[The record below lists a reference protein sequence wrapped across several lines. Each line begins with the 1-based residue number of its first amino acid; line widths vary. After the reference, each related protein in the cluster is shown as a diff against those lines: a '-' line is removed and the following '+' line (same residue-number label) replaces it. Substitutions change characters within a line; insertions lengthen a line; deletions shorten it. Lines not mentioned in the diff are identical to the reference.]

1 MEKRVTRR
9 EFVKAGTAAAAIGVA
24 EIPMA
29 YAGGQEPTLSVG
41 LVGCGGRGTGAAGN
55 CLESSQNVRLVAMGD
70 MFRHRLE
77 QSQKQLRRRD
87 GYKVDPDRSFIGF
100 DAYKKV
106 IDSGIDMVILTTP
119 PGFRPMMF
127 EYAIEKGKHVFFE
140 KPVGVD
146 PTGIRKVI
154 EVGKKAKE
162 KGLAVVA
169 GTQRRHQRRYNEVI
183 SRIHD
188 GAIGEVTS
196 ARVYWNGGGVWTRPR
211 KPGQSD
217 MEYQI
222 QNWYYYTWLCGD
234 HIVEQHI
241 HNLDVASWVL
251 GDKYPKTALA
261 VGGRQQRTGK
271 DHGHIYD
278 HFAVDFEFEDGAT
291 VLSMCRHWR
300 RCANNVS
307 ERVIGT
313 KGKSDG
319 GSYITGPN
327 EYRFPRGKDNK
338 PYVQEHTDLIKSIRE
353 KKPLNEAER
362 VAKSTLIA
370 IMGREAAYTGKVLKW
385 DEFLNSPLNL
395 MPEKLEFGPL
405 PEPEVAIPGRR

>member
-9 EFVKAGTAAAAIGVA
+9 QFVKAGTAAAAIGAA
-24 EIPMA
+24 EIPIV

-55 CLESSQNVRLVAMGD
+55 CLESSQNVRLVSMGD
-70 MFRHRLE
+70 MFKHRLDN
-77 QSQKQLRRRD
+77 SQKQLRRKD
-87 GYKVDPDRSFIGF
+87 GYKVDPDHSFLGF
-100 DAYKKV
+100 NAYKKV
-106 IDSGIDMVILTTP
+106 IDSGIDMVILATP
-119 PGFRPMMF
+119 PGFRPMML

-154 EVGKKAKE
+154 EAGKKAKE
-162 KGLAVVA
+162 KGLAIVA
-169 GTQRRHQRRYNEVI
+169 GTQRRHQVSYNSVI

-222 QNWYYYTWLCGD
+222 QNWYYFTWLCGD

-261 VGGRQQRTGK
+261 VGGRQQRIGK
-271 DHGHIYD
+271 DHGMIYD
-278 HFAVDFEFEDGAT
+278 HFAVDFEFVGDG
-291 VLSMCRHWR
+291 RHRWR
-300 RCANNVS
+300 LEAGRRAFVVPAAAGHENGQQGNSEEGPGCAHGFS
-307 ERVIGT
+307 T
-313 KGKSDG
+313 
-319 GSYITGPN
+319 
-327 EYRFPRGKDNK
+327 
-338 PYVQEHTDLIKSIRE
+338 
-353 KKPLNEAER
+353 PLNR
-362 VAKSTLIA
+362 LTS
-370 IMGREAAYTGKVLKW
+370 
-385 DEFLNSPLNL
+385 
-395 MPEKLEFGPL
+395 
-405 PEPEVAIPGRR
+405 